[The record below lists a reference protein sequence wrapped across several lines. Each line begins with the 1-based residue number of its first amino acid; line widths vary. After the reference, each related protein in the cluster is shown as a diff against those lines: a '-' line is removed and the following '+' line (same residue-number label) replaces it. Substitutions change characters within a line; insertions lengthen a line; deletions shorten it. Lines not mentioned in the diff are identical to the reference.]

1 VFNSSGA
8 TLSVVD
14 STFSGNE
21 ATREDGGAIYSNG
34 TLNVQTASLS
44 ANTANFGSALY
55 DGGRATLSL
64 VTVSGNSARTAEG
77 AAIYH
82 NSDLELTIRNS
93 TIADNGNGNL
103 NNALGDVDLS
113 GVLLADAAPGTNCV
127 GTITSSGYNL
137 DSDGSCALGGEGDIS
152 NVNPLL
158 LALQD
163 NGGNTLT
170 HGLGSGSPAI
180 DAGPAAGCPPLDQ
193 RFYTRAGRCDIG
205 AFEVGGAAARTG
217 TVSFKSAVYMARES
231 DGVVSITLTRS
242 GGSEGAVSVDYRD
255 DVLSKAAAGFDF
267 IDFDGTMEWADGES
281 GDKSFGIQIV
291 PDAYD
296 EGIEPLAMV
305 IGNPVGGVTVGEPRK
320 AVLDIVDDDVQFGTL
335 SFGEP
340 SYTVKEAAG
349 NLVITVERSGGS
361 DGVVSVKYATADKE
375 ATAEKDYTAVSGT
388 LTFGDQETSKSI
400 TIPIINDNID
410 ESDESFIIRLSDLS
424 GGATAGSYVEAVVTI
439 ADDDETGGGATG
451 GEEPAGGS
459 SAGDG
464 DGVTRA
470 SSGGGGGGALDPLL
484 LFLLLGGL
492 LLVVRRP
499 QGASC

>member
-1 VFNSSGA
+1 
-8 TLSVVD
+8 
-14 STFSGNE
+14 
-21 ATREDGGAIYSNG
+21 
-34 TLNVQTASLS
+34 
-44 ANTANFGSALY
+44 
-55 DGGRATLSL
+55 
-64 VTVSGNSARTAEG
+64 
-77 AAIYH
+77 
-82 NSDLELTIRNS
+82 
-93 TIADNGNGNL
+93 
-103 NNALGDVDLS
+103 
-113 GVLLADAAPGTNCV
+113 
-127 GTITSSGYNL
+127 
-137 DSDGSCALGGEGDIS
+137 
-152 NVNPLL
+152 
-158 LALQD
+158 
-163 NGGNTLT
+163 
-170 HGLGSGSPAI
+170 
-180 DAGPAAGCPPLDQ
+180 
-193 RFYTRAGRCDIG
+193 
-205 AFEVGGAAARTG
+205 
-217 TVSFKSAVYMARES
+217 MARES

-424 GGATAGSYVEAVVTI
+424 GGATAGSYVCWAACCSSCAVRKERP
-439 ADDDETGGGATG
+439 ADAEKPGGRFFRPTAERVSPLRRGRLKAV
-451 GEEPAGGS
+451 EFL
-459 SAGDG
+459 
-464 DGVTRA
+464 
-470 SSGGGGGGALDPLL
+470 SGGRISTVCREGVLSGGILDVE
-484 LFLLLGGL
+484 GT
-492 LLVVRRP
+492 
-499 QGASC
+499 